1 MANKLPEKDVYKRVM
16 VAEVM
21 EALIS
26 IGSDCLH
33 HSFYQS
39 ALKKKKKKNEQ
50 KNPRNSGTGMII
62 SNSSSTVKSM
72 TYLKLHRKQMV

>member
-33 HSFYQS
+33 HSFY
-39 ALKKKKKKNEQ
+39 
-50 KNPRNSGTGMII
+50 
-62 SNSSSTVKSM
+62 
-72 TYLKLHRKQMV
+72 